1 MALSSVPAHADND
14 RNDGRSLSQTG
25 LGGIIVISVVVAML
39 TGIVAGSLAAWVIMG
54 RTQLAPIVATQTPLI
69 TYAKE
74 SEASAAAVYQAVAPS
89 VVTILVRDDERP
101 GQMGTGT
108 GIIIDEQ
115 GHILTNNHV
124 ISDVDRVLVQL
135 LDGRT
140 VFADIIGRDPG
151 TDLAVIRAK
160 FPPGTLNIARF
171 GDSQAVQPGDPVF
184 AIGAPY
190 GLSHSI
196 TAGIVSGVDR
206 TYGSQGRRVGGAI
219 QSDAAINPGN
229 SGGPL
234 LNAKGEVIGITTAI
248 QTTSEVFMGVGL
260 SIPSNLVQSLL
271 PRLIKGEDMRRTYLG
286 VRMTTITPREAS
298 ARNLDV
304 EQGVWVLRAM
314 PGGPAQKAGIRG
326 SPSLPSADI
335 ITAIDG
341 VPVKTAGGLIAY
353 IQTKDVGDT
362 ITITVYRNGE
372 SLEIPVTLGAWP
384 ER

>member
-1 MALSSVPAHADND
+1 MSSDPAHADND
-14 RNDGRSLSQTG
+14 RNDGRSLSRTG

-196 TAGIVSGVDR
+196 TAGIVSGVGR

-286 VRMTTITPREAS
+286 IFMDTITPLQAS

-304 EQGVWVLRAM
+304 EQGVWVLRAVL
-314 PGGPAQKAGIRG
+314 GGPAQKAGILG
-326 SPSLPSADI
+326 SRSLPSADI

-341 VPVKTAGGLIAY
+341 VPVKTAGGLIDY

-362 ITITVYRNGE
+362 ITVTVYRNGE
-372 SLEIPVTLGAWP
+372 TLEIPVTLGAWP
-384 ER
+384 QR

>member
-1 MALSSVPAHADND
+1 MSSVPAHADND
-14 RNDGRSLSQTG
+14 RNDGRSLSRTG
-25 LGGIIVISVVVAML
+25 LGSVIVISVVVAML

-54 RTQLAPIVATQTPLI
+54 RTQSASIVATQTPLI
-69 TYAKE
+69 TYAQE
-74 SEASAAAVYQAVAPS
+74 AEASAAAVYQAVAPS

-135 LDGRT
+135 LDGST
-140 VFADIIGRDPG
+140 AYADIIGRDPG

-196 TAGIVSGVDR
+196 TAGIVSAVGR

-234 LNAKGEVIGITTAI
+234 LNANGEVIGITTAI
-248 QTTSEVFMGVGL
+248 QTTSQVFMGVGL

-271 PRLIKGEDMRRTYLG
+271 PRLIRGEEIRRTYLG
-286 VRMTTITPREAS
+286 ISLDTITPLQAS

-304 EQGVWVLRAM
+304 EQGVWVLRAVL
-314 PGGPAQKAGIRG
+314 GGPAQKAGILG
-326 SPSLPSADI
+326 SRFLPSADI

-341 VPVKTAGGLIAY
+341 VSMKSAGDLIAY

-362 ITITVYRNGE
+362 VTVTVYRNGE
-372 SLEIPVTLGAWP
+372 TLEIPVTLAEWP
-384 ER
+384 EN

>member
-1 MALSSVPAHADND
+1 MSSDPAHADND
-14 RNDGRSLSQTG
+14 RNDGRSLSRTG

-54 RTQLAPIVATQTPLI
+54 RTQLAPIVATQRPLI

-196 TAGIVSGVDR
+196 TAGIVSGVGR

-286 VRMTTITPREAS
+286 IFMDTITPLQAS

-304 EQGVWVLRAM
+304 EQGVWVLRAVL
-314 PGGPAQKAGIRG
+314 GGPAQKAGILG
-326 SPSLPSADI
+326 SRSLPSADI

-341 VPVKTAGGLIAY
+341 VPVKTAGGLIDY

-362 ITITVYRNGE
+362 ITVTVYRNGE
-372 SLEIPVTLGAWP
+372 TLEIPVTLGAWP
-384 ER
+384 QR

>member
-1 MALSSVPAHADND
+1 MSSVPAHADND
-14 RNDGRSLSQTG
+14 GNDGRSLSLTG
-25 LGGIIVISVVVAML
+25 LGGIIVISVIVAML
-39 TGIVAGSLAAWVIMG
+39 TGVVAGSLAAWAIMG
-54 RTQLAPIVATQTPLI
+54 RTQSAPIVAAQTPLI
-69 TYAKE
+69 TYAQEAE
-74 SEASAAAVYQAVAPS
+74 SSAAAVYQAVAPS
-89 VVTILVRDDERP
+89 VVTIMVRDDERP

-135 LDGRT
+135 LDGST

-151 TDLAVIRAK
+151 TDLAIIRAK

-190 GLSHSI
+190 GLGHSI
-196 TAGIVSGVDR
+196 TAGIVSAVGR

-234 LNAKGEVIGITTAI
+234 LNANGEVIGITTAI
-248 QTTSEVFMGVGL
+248 QTTSQVFMGVGL

-271 PRLIKGEDMRRTYLG
+271 PRLIRGEEIRRTYLG
-286 VRMTTITPREAS
+286 ISLDTITPLQAS

-304 EQGVWVLRAM
+304 EQGVWVLRAVL
-314 PGGPAQKAGIRG
+314 GGPAQKAGILG
-326 SPSLPSADI
+326 SRFLPSADI

-341 VPVKTAGGLIAY
+341 VSMKSAGDLIAY

-362 ITITVYRNGE
+362 VTVTVYRNGE
-372 SLEIPVTLGAWP
+372 TLEIPVTLGAWP

>member
-1 MALSSVPAHADND
+1 MSSVPAHADND
-14 RNDGRSLSQTG
+14 RNDGRSLSRTG
-25 LGGIIVISVVVAML
+25 LGSVIVISVVVAML

-54 RTQLAPIVATQTPLI
+54 RTQSASIVATQTPLI
-69 TYAKE
+69 TYAQE
-74 SEASAAAVYQAVAPS
+74 AEASAAAVYQAVAPS

-135 LDGRT
+135 LDGST
-140 VFADIIGRDPG
+140 AYADIIGRDPG

-190 GLSHSI
+190 GLGHSI
-196 TAGIVSGVDR
+196 TAGIVSGVGR
-206 TYGSQGRRVGGAI
+206 TYLNQGRRVRGAI
-219 QSDAAINPGN
+219 QSDASINPGN

-286 VRMTTITPREAS
+286 IFMDTVTPRRAQAS
-298 ARNLDV
+298 NLDV
-304 EQGVWVLRAM
+304 ERGGWV
-314 PGGPAQKAGIRG
+314 Q
-326 SPSLPSADI
+326 
-335 ITAIDG
+335 
-341 VPVKTAGGLIAY
+341 
-353 IQTKDVGDT
+353 
-362 ITITVYRNGE
+362 
-372 SLEIPVTLGAWP
+372 
-384 ER
+384 

>member
-1 MALSSVPAHADND
+1 MSSDPAHADND
-14 RNDGRSLSQTG
+14 RNDGRSLSRTG

-39 TGIVAGSLAAWVIMG
+39 TGIVAGSLAAWAIMG
-54 RTQLAPIVATQTPLI
+54 RTQSAPIVAAQTPLI
-69 TYAKE
+69 TYAQE
-74 SEASAAAVYQAVAPS
+74 AEASAAAVYQAVAPS

-196 TAGIVSGVDR
+196 TAGIVSGVGR
-206 TYGSQGRRVGGAI
+206 TYLNQGRRVRGAI
-219 QSDAAINPGN
+219 QSDASINPGN

-298 ARNLDV
+298 ARNLDI
-304 EQGVWVLRAM
+304 EQGVWVLQAM

-362 ITITVYRNGE
+362 ITVTVYRNGE
-372 SLEIPVTLGAWP
+372 TLEIPVTLGAWP
-384 ER
+384 QR

>member
-1 MALSSVPAHADND
+1 MSSVPAHADND
-14 RNDGRSLSQTG
+14 RNDGRSLSRTG

-39 TGIVAGSLAAWVIMG
+39 TGVVAGSLAAWAIMG
-54 RTQLAPIVATQTPLI
+54 RTQSAPIVAAQTPLI
-69 TYAKE
+69 TYAQEAE
-74 SEASAAAVYQAVAPS
+74 SSAAAVYQAVAPS
-89 VVTILVRDDERP
+89 VVTIMVRDDERP

-135 LDGRT
+135 LDGST

-151 TDLAVIRAK
+151 TDLAIIRAK

-190 GLSHSI
+190 GLGHSI
-196 TAGIVSGVDR
+196 TAGIVSGVGR

-234 LNAKGEVIGITTAI
+234 LNANGEVIGITTAI
-248 QTTSEVFMGVGL
+248 QTTSQVFMGVGL

-271 PRLIKGEDMRRTYLG
+271 PRLIRGEEIRRTYLG
-286 VRMTTITPREAS
+286 ISLDTITPLQAS

-304 EQGVWVLRAM
+304 EQGVWVLRAVL
-314 PGGPAQKAGIRG
+314 GGPAQKAGILG
-326 SPSLPSADI
+326 SRYLTSADI

-341 VPVKTAGGLIAY
+341 VSMKSAGGLIAY

-362 ITITVYRNGE
+362 ITVTVYRNGE
-372 SLEIPVTLGAWP
+372 TLEIPVTLGAWP

>member
-1 MALSSVPAHADND
+1 MSSVPAHADND
-14 RNDGRSLSQTG
+14 RNDGRSLSRTG

-54 RTQLAPIVATQTPLI
+54 RTQSAPIVAAQTPLI

-74 SEASAAAVYQAVAPS
+74 AEASAGAVYQAVAPS
-89 VVTILVRDDERP
+89 VVTIMVLDEDRP
-101 GQMGTGT
+101 NQRGTGT

-135 LDGRT
+135 LDGST

-196 TAGIVSGVDR
+196 TAGIVSGVGR

-234 LNAKGEVIGITTAI
+234 LNANGEVIGITTAI

-271 PRLIKGEDMRRTYLG
+271 PRLIRGEDIRRTYLG
-286 VRMTTITPREAS
+286 IYMDTVMPRRAQAS
-298 ARNLDV
+298 NL
-304 EQGVWVLRAM
+304 EIERGVWVLRAM

-326 SPSLPSADI
+326 SRSLPSADI

-341 VPVKTAGGLIAY
+341 VSMKSAGDLIAY

-362 ITITVYRNGE
+362 VTVTVYRNSE
-372 SLEIPVTLGAWP
+372 TLEIPVTLAAWP
-384 ER
+384 QR

>member
-1 MALSSVPAHADND
+1 MALSSGPAHSGD
-14 RNDGRSLSQTG
+14 DGRKLSRTG
-25 LGGIIVISVVVAML
+25 LGSVIVISVVVAML

-54 RTQLAPIVATQTPLI
+54 RTQSASIVATQTPLI
-69 TYAKE
+69 TYAQE
-74 SEASAAAVYQAVAPS
+74 AEASAAAVYQAVAPS

-135 LDGRT
+135 LDGST
-140 VFADIIGRDPG
+140 AYADIIGRDPG

-196 TAGIVSGVDR
+196 TAGIVSGVGR
-206 TYGSQGRRVGGAI
+206 TYLNQGRRVRGAI
-219 QSDAAINPGN
+219 QSDASINPGN

-286 VRMTTITPREAS
+286 IFMDTVTPRRAQAS
-298 ARNLDV
+298 NLDV
-304 EQGVWVLRAM
+304 ERGVWVQRAM
-314 PGGPAQKAGIRG
+314 PGGPAQNAGIRG

-341 VPVKTAGGLIAY
+341 VPVKTAGDLIAY

-362 ITITVYRNGE
+362 ITITVYRNGKT
-372 SLEIPVTLGAWP
+372 LEIPVTLGAWP
-384 ER
+384 KN

>member
-1 MALSSVPAHADND
+1 MSSVPAHADND
-14 RNDGRSLSQTG
+14 RNDGRSLSRTG
-25 LGGIIVISVVVAML
+25 LGSVIVISVVVAML

-54 RTQLAPIVATQTPLI
+54 RTQSASIVATQTPLI
-69 TYAKE
+69 TYAQE
-74 SEASAAAVYQAVAPS
+74 AEASAAAVYQAVAPS

-135 LDGRT
+135 LDGST
-140 VFADIIGRDPG
+140 AYADIIGRDPG

-190 GLSHSI
+190 GLGHSI
-196 TAGIVSGVDR
+196 TAGIVSAVGR

-234 LNAKGEVIGITTAI
+234 LNANGEVIGITTAI
-248 QTTSEVFMGVGL
+248 QTTSQVFMGVGL

-271 PRLIKGEDMRRTYLG
+271 PRLIRGEEIRRTYLG
-286 VRMTTITPREAS
+286 ISLDTITPLQAS

-304 EQGVWVLRAM
+304 EQGVWVLRAVL
-314 PGGPAQKAGIRG
+314 GGPAQKAGILG
-326 SPSLPSADI
+326 SRFLPSADI

-341 VPVKTAGGLIAY
+341 VSMKSAGDLIAY

-362 ITITVYRNGE
+362 VTVTVYRNGE
-372 SLEIPVTLGAWP
+372 TLEIPVTLAEWP
-384 ER
+384 EN